1 MTAQVFRNSRRDTLM
16 SSSVSVTADT
26 ALSGAHRQAG
36 APVAAFH
43 PREWISC
50 AKTVV
55 PRPDLCQVLVGLDQ
69 AAHRVWHI
77 TCPIDVPVEPS
88 ILASEAGA
96 SSEAGGT
103 VPLGGL
109 LLGGDL
115 VTAAQLEGGVRVQA
129 AHGGYCPLGQNLLH
143 PDIIPRGQGA

>member
-16 SSSVSVTADT
+16 PSLVSVTADT
-26 ALSGAHRQAG
+26 ALSGAHRKAG

-96 SSEAGGT
+96 SSEAVGT
-103 VPLGGL
+103 VRPREM
-109 LLGGDL
+109 LLGEELITSAPLQGAL
-115 VTAAQLEGGVRVQA
+115 RVPAADEGYAPPG
-129 AHGGYCPLGQNLLH
+129 P
-143 PDIIPRGQGA
+143 IPRPHDNTSR

>member
-1 MTAQVFRNSRRDTLM
+1 MPGARPTIGTLDMTAQVFRNSRRDTLM

-77 TCPIDVPVEPS
+77 TCTIDVPVEPS

-96 SSEAGGT
+96 ASEAG
-103 VPLGGL
+103 V
-109 LLGGDL
+109 
-115 VTAAQLEGGVRVQA
+115 ARR
-129 AHGGYCPLGQNLLH
+129 
-143 PDIIPRGQGA
+143 PRGIVVGGEIGSPGPPRGGGRAPGPDRG